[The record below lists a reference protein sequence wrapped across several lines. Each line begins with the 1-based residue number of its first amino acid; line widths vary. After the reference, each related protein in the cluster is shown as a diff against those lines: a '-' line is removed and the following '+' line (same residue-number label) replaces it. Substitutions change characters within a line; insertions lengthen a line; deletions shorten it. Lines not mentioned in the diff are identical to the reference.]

1 MWSGDNHSI
10 LRYIL
15 HIDYS
20 VANSIDMHSI
30 RCVLMMV
37 QRRIV
42 LRWQTLIRLR
52 LYRRISAHRDHFIAT
67 RWAMS
72 THTWLVKIDNK
83 ACLLLMSRWNGSLL
97 LCLYLEIGHLA
108 GLPFAYR
115 KALWSL
121 RGHIALVAT
130 YSRSCELWIAWRY
143 ILHGGLH
150 FF

>member
-10 LRYIL
+10 LRYVL
-15 HIDYS
+15 HVDHS

-83 ACLLLMSRWNGSLL
+83 ACFLLMCRWNCSLF
-97 LCLYLEIGHLA
+97 LCLDLEIGHLA
-108 GLPFAYR
+108 CLPLAYR
-115 KALWSL
+115 EALGCLWS
-121 RGHIALVAT
+121 HIALVAT
-130 YSRSCELWIAWRY
+130 HNRSRELWIAWRY

-150 FF
+150 LF